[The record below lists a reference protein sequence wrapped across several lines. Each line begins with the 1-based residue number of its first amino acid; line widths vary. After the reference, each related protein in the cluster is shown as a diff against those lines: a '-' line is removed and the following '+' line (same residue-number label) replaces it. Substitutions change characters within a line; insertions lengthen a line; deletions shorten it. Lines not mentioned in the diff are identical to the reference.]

1 MVTVVTV
8 LHCCPNNETCIC
20 VFQAW
25 ASSRTMRSLT
35 MLWQECGSRRTA
47 TPPYGGI
54 RSMMG
59 ETVASVYS
67 TEEEVTKIGGMLIED
82 CLPFSLCW
90 CIAVYFSVPLPP
102 LDQWNRGAES
112 LFSVFRFVRRKRHLQ
127 KCPSRSPH

>member
-67 TEEEVTKIGGMLIED
+67 TEEEVTKMGGGCSSKIV
-82 CLPFSLCW
+82 F
-90 CIAVYFSVPLPP
+90 PLVCVGA
-102 LDQWNRGAES
+102 LQYILVCQWNRGAES